1 MLPGLRHCVDVA
13 FAIVPKDRVIRSRAV
28 DDVSIDG
35 APVSKTLDAERPV
48 LKGFQLLDGKSDILL
63 KSVGVLLRPGSY
75 EVAINDGRELDSY
88 RYAISYAD
96 VR

>member
-1 MLPGLRHCVDVA
+1 MFRSTVLPFRRRSTLSGP
-13 FAIVPKDRVIRSRAV
+13 FSRA
-28 DDVSIDG
+28 SI
-35 APVSKTLDAERPV
+35 
-48 LKGFQLLDGKSDILL
+48 QLLDGKSDILL

-75 EVAINDGRELDSY
+75 EVAFNDGRELDSY